1 MASGPLPRETLDRI
15 MALDALAPLGNADRE
30 LLERGGRGLSDDWVA
45 SQLEPRHEEWLRSLP
60 ETIELTV
67 EQVGTVLFCHGS
79 PRGNE
84 EMMLRTTPEERM
96 LEFVDGVE
104 VEVVVCGHT
113 HMQFDRKVGSLGS

>member
-1 MASGPLPRETLDRI
+1 
-15 MALDALAPLGNADRE
+15 
-30 LLERGGRGLSDDWVA
+30 
-45 SQLEPRHEEWLRSLP
+45 
-60 ETIELTV
+60 
-67 EQVGTVLFCHGS
+67 VLFCHGS
-79 PRGNE
+79 PRGDE